1 MRRLLVALVLL
12 GSAGGTLSA
21 QVSVALP
28 DFGTLRA
35 GETAKIAWTGLPQE
49 VEELELLLSVEG
61 RPLPIRVTPE
71 LAAPAG
77 VLLWRVP
84 NLPSHQA
91 RLTIRFGLDGEEVSS
106 APSVPF
112 EILPAASEPPAALIY
127 RDGEWW
133 TLGSAEAP
141 LPGLLGTA
149 READRGERG
158 SEPLL
163 GAAPAGPVSPGRG
176 VPVRAAKSES
186 RRAEPIRPRDSFSR
200 QPVEVPAR
208 P

>member
-1 MRRLLVALVLL
+1 MILL
-12 GSAGGTLSA
+12 GSAGGRLSA

-35 GETAKIAWTGLPQE
+35 GETARIAWTGLPRD

-61 RPLPIRVTPE
+61 RPLPLRVTPE

-84 NLPSHQA
+84 NLPSRRAQ
-91 RLTIRFGLDGEEVSS
+91 LTVRFGLGGEEVSS

-112 EILPAASEPPAALIY
+112 EILPASSEPPAVLTY

-133 TLGSAEAP
+133 AIESAEAP
-141 LPGLLGTA
+141 LAGLLGTA
-149 READRGERG
+149 READRGEQSR
-158 SEPLL
+158 EPPAT
-163 GAAPAGPVSPGRG
+163 AASPDPVSAGHG
-176 VPVRAAKSES
+176 VPARATRLESERS
-186 RRAEPIRPRDSFSR
+186 EPIRPRDSLSR

-208 P
+208 S